1 MMKSYL
7 PGMTAGFLLATLV
20 NLPVCAED
28 WPQWLGPDGSNRVQG
43 EGFLPDLDKYKI
55 AWEKQIGL
63 GYASITVADGKAFA
77 MGHNQEG
84 NETVYCLDASSGK
97 ELWRRSYKAEL
108 LPRMHKG
115 GPNAS
120 PTIDGDRV
128 FTLSKDGRLYSLSVA
143 DGSVN
148 WEANL
153 VDIFGIKVP
162 SWGFAS
168 SPVLHDGRIFV
179 SSGKVA
185 ALDASNGE
193 KLWVSSEL
201 YHPGYTTPVVF
212 NNGATEFVAA
222 MDGKGLSIL
231 TSRDGVE
238 VARHPSKAQFDMQAT
253 TPVILEEGNQIFIA
267 GNMTSEL
274 LAFDGASLE
283 SKWKTREIKNAMN
296 NSVIVGDVIYG
307 IDGKQ
312 GSRNARLVAVS
323 LGSGELIW
331 SRDGFGFG
339 NTIGVG
345 GHILSLS
352 ETGELAVS
360 GIDKSA
366 FKEFSRRK
374 VLDSTCWTTPV
385 FANQRIYVRND
396 LGHLICLSKS

>member
-1 MMKSYL
+1 MKIYL
-7 PGMTAGFLLATLV
+7 SQLTAGILLASVTCISLA
-20 NLPVCAED
+20 AED
-28 WPQWLGPDGSNRVQG
+28 WPQWLGPNGSNQTSG
-43 EGFLPDLDKYKI
+43 KGFLPDLNAYNI

-63 GYASITVADGKAFA
+63 GYASITVADDKAFA
-77 MGHNQEG
+77 MGHDQQG
-84 NETVYCLDASSGK
+84 KETVYCLEASTGK
-97 ELWRRSYKAEL
+97 ELWRRSYQAEL
-108 LPRMHKG
+108 IPRMHKG

-128 FTLSKDGRLYSLSVA
+128 FTLSKDGRLYSLKVQ

-153 VDIFGIKVP
+153 VDIFDIKVP
-162 SWGFAS
+162 NWGFAS

-179 SSGKVA
+179 SAGKVT
-185 ALDASNGE
+185 ALDASTGK
-193 KLWVSSEL
+193 KLWVSQEA
-201 YHPGYTTPVVF
+201 YQPGYTTPVVF
-212 NNGATEFVAA
+212 NKGATEFVAT

-231 TSRDGVE
+231 TARDGVE
-238 VARHPSKAQFDMQAT
+238 IARHPFKAQFDMQAT
-253 TPVILEEGNQIFIA
+253 SPVILEHGSQVFIS

-274 LAFDGASLE
+274 LAFDGTNLTG
-283 SKWKTREIKNAMN
+283 KWKTREIKNAMN
-296 NSVIVGDVIYG
+296 NSVIAGDVIYG
-307 IDGKQ
+307 VDGKQ
-312 GSRNARLVAVS
+312 GSRNSRLVAVS

-331 SRDGFGFG
+331 SKDGFGFG

-345 GHILSLS
+345 EHILSLS

-360 GIDKSA
+360 GMDKSS

-374 VLDSTCWTTPV
+374 ILESTCWTTPV